1 MEGFDTLYKEWLI
14 EISQKGYN
22 ETHQYAI
29 KYDLNLLVSIMEAKE
44 KITEE
49 LRVAHLLFTVL
60 ALVCSIAEVSG
71 HNHPHLGRS
80 YVILIFISNWLVH
93 IKF

>member
-29 KYDLNLLVSIMEAKE
+29 KYDRNLLVSIMEAKE
-44 KITEE
+44 KIPEQ
-49 LRVAHLLFTVL
+49 LYALKIHALMYLHLFVAL
-60 ALVCSIAEVSG
+60 
-71 HNHPHLGRS
+71 
-80 YVILIFISNWLVH
+80 
-93 IKF
+93 

>member
-1 MEGFDTLYKEWLI
+1 MEWKDSIHCTRIGSLKFPRKVIMKLT
-14 EISQKGYN
+14 
-22 ETHQYAI
+22 I

-49 LRVAHLLFTVL
+49 LRVAHLLFTIL

>member
-1 MEGFDTLYKEWLI
+1 MKLT
-14 EISQKGYN
+14 
-22 ETHQYAI
+22 I

-49 LRVAHLLFTVL
+49 LRIVHLLFTVL

-80 YVILIFISNWLVH
+80 DAILLLISNWFVH